1 MKSGEI
7 KLLKIAVVDGQG
19 GDIGR
24 QIIEAVRREI
34 YWDVQVIALG
44 TNSMATAAMVK
55 AGANIGATGENAI
68 VNASRGVDLI
78 VGPVGIIA
86 ADAMNGEIT
95 DTMAFA
101 IAASLARKMLIPF
114 SKCEIEITGVDKSLS
129 LAQMVEKAV
138 GMIKIV
144 YHEARG

>member
-1 MKSGEI
+1 M
-7 KLLKIAVVDGQG
+7 LKIAVVDGQG

-114 SKCEIEITGVDKSLS
+114 SKCDIEITGVDKSLS

>member
-114 SKCEIEITGVDKSLS
+114 SKCDIEITGVDKSLS